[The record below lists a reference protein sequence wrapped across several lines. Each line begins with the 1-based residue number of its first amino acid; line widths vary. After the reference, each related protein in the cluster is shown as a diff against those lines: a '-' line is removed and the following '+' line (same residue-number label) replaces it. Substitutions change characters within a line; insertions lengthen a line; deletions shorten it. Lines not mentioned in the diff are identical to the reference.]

1 MTLLAASAFI
11 ALAVMLMP
19 APRAFAQTPTSATGK
34 LEGQLINGT
43 KDAKLANAS
52 SITVTLLSA
61 AANAT
66 SVMSQTA
73 KSDADG
79 KFTFANLDATPST
92 RYLLTAQYFGVD
104 YASDVLTFAPSQ
116 TTMTAT
122 LTVNETTNDPTVIT
136 VMQNHLVIEVQA
148 NLMNVIQI
156 VQVVNMSDR
165 AFVGAGSNVHR
176 PTLLLPILSG
186 AQDIQFENPEADA
199 STLRGPEVMTYTMP
213 FVPGMD
219 QIVFN
224 YIVPFKPPTYQ
235 FSLKIPVDIGK
246 VRVLLSDVNAKIAS
260 TQLIT
265 PTIFPTQNGQTFL
278 QTTADNVKAGT
289 SVDATFSNLTGSP
302 GSASTMPP
310 TGASPATSTIPGV
323 GDNVLI
329 GGVIIGVAAIAAIGL
344 LVYPL
349 MKRRAAQAVVSTEAE
364 QRLEL
369 LQELA
374 DLDDEFE
381 AGKIAE
387 DEYKKEREAIK
398 ADLRE
403 LMQGSGSA
411 KSAADEE

>member
-1 MTLLAASAFI
+1 MALLAASAFI

-19 APRAFAQTPTSATGK
+19 APRAFAQTPAAATGK
-34 LEGQLINGT
+34 LEGQLVNGT
-43 KDAKLANAS
+43 KDAKLTNAS
-52 SITVTLLSA
+52 TITVTLLSA

-92 RYLLTAQYFGVD
+92 RYLMTAQYFGVD

-122 LTVNETTNDPTVIT
+122 LTVNETTNDSSVMA
-136 VMQNHLVIEVQA
+136 VMQNHLVIDVQA
-148 NLMNVIQI
+148 NVMNVIQI
-156 VQVVNMSDR
+156 VQVVNTSDR

-176 PTLLLPILSG
+176 PTLFLPILSG
-186 AQDIQFENPEADA
+186 AQDIQFENPDADA
-199 STLRGPEVMTYTMP
+199 TTLRGPEVMTYTMP

-219 QIVFN
+219 QIVYN

-235 FSLKIPVDIGK
+235 FSLKIPMDIGK

-265 PTIFPTQNGQTFL
+265 PTLFPTQNGQTFL

-289 SVDATFSNLTGSP
+289 SVNATFSNLTGST
-302 GSASTMPP
+302 GGTSTTPP
-310 TGASPATSTIPGV
+310 TGAAPATSTIPGV

-349 MKRRAAQAVVSTEAE
+349 MKRRAAQAAAPTEAE

-387 DEYKKEREAIK
+387 AEYKKEREAIK

-403 LMQGSGSA
+403 LMQGSSPA